1 MRRAITTFFGPDN
14 LTVVEGTL
22 HADDSPIVATW
33 PNLFED
39 ASDAADREQA
49 RRTRSFGPADFVYRE
64 VEQAT
69 AAPGERRRGR
79 RRDAGTPADETP
91 DGTPAEETG
100 ES

>member
-33 PNLFED
+33 PQLFED
-39 ASDAADREQA
+39 AAATAEREAAKRA
-49 RRTRSFGPADFVYRE
+49 RVFTADDFAYRG

-79 RRDAGTPADETP
+79 PRTERPEAPAEA
-91 DGTPAEETG
+91 PAEETA